1 MCRLTPRRSRRR
13 TLPNRHGT
21 ACCVQRVVVTGAGG
35 DQVRTHRGTGHQQS
49 ASTSGGRRVDR
60 DDDIRPDHRRAGSG
74 RPRRTAWFRAFTMRR
89 RNTRMGHNPRTGE
102 AVSVKEKMRPFFKAG
117 KELRVRLNRK
127 PSRPASAHHSTN
139 VPNKREPLGVSRAPA
154 KGHPRNNG
162 TWMCIAAPHLGL
174 LPGRPLPGGGG
185 HRLHHPE
192 RGVGNDRGTGRD
204 GPGSAPPPPPATP
217 RPSLMRSPRIGPA
230 RVSRPPART

>member
-1 MCRLTPRRSRRR
+1 MTKSELIAELAISNPHLRVADVELIVT
-13 TLPNRHGT
+13 TIFDQNT
-21 ACCVQRVVVTGAGG
+21 AALAQ
-35 DQVRTHRGTGHQQS
+35 
-49 ASTSGGRRVDR
+49 GGRVELR
-60 DDDIRPDHRRAGSG
+60 GFG
-74 RPRRTAWFRAFTMRR
+74 AFTMRR

-230 RVSRPPART
+230 RVSRPPARTLRPAGRFPQPSPCHSRISGGTLWPRQE